1 MEGEYPKCCRRKR
14 SSVLV
19 DLMEFLE
26 AKRLKQEEE
35 EPKLPKRRPDAD
47 LLEALTRS
55 SDEDFTEPQWLG
67 SKKMTKTDVDPHH
80 HRRFFIPRTAIQ
92 RLKPHLRASEKSE
105 TEPLDAPG
113 ISVSV
118 VGPLGNPEGAQA
130 EAVVEPQ
137 PVGSHQGLA
146 APRGGRPSRHLGLPA
161 WPPPPTRPPPPKNSS
176 LGPYV
181 STFRFYTFLSTL
193 VVHTQCILY
202 CFFPVD
208 K

>member
-118 VGPLGNPEGAQA
+118 VDPSGTRRELKLKRWSSLNQWALIKGWQPL
-130 EAVVEPQ
+130 VEED
-137 PVGSHQGLA
+137 
-146 APRGGRPSRHLGLPA
+146 HLGIWA
-161 WPPPPTRPPPPKNSS
+161 YRH
-176 LGPYV
+176 GPH
-181 STFRFYTFLSTL
+181 RQLAL
-193 VVHTQCILY
+193 LLQRIH
-202 CFFPVD
+202 P
-208 K
+208 